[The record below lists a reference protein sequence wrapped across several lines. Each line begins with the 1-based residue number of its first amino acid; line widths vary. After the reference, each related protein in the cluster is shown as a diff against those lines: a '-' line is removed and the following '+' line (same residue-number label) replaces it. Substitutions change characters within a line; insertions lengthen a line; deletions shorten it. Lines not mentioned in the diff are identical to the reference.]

1 MCQSI
6 GPWVCCVCVVCAV
19 CAVCAPVCVCVI
31 SNQSTSKNQTLV
43 NLTPCCIKHTSMS
56 LWYQG
61 LICVDPYYHYVKLH
75 IKFGVIT
82 QSAKETTERAVG
94 VGVWN
99 DKKVEGLGWGW
110 VGNMGGVFIK
120 QGGQHPSAN
129 YVKSLKKFPIS
140 APIMKLPPPH
150 SWLPPF
156 LVKIP
161 PAITAIF
168 EKFHPPLYEGWAGV
182 RTISISQQ
190 F

>member
-1 MCQSI
+1 MHKTHINVPLVPRLDMCRSI
-6 GPWVCCVCVVCAV
+6 LSLRKIAHQIWCDHP
-19 CAVCAPVCVCVI
+19 I
-31 SNQSTSKNQTLV
+31 SQRNNRKSSGGR
-43 NLTPCCIKHTSMS
+43 
-56 LWYQG
+56 G
-61 LICVDPYYHYVKLH
+61 LKWQES
-75 IKFGVIT
+75 GG
-82 QSAKETTERAVG
+82 VG
-94 VGVWN
+94 VG
-99 DKKVEGLGWGW
+99 LGRQYG
-110 VGNMGGVFIK
+110 GGVFIK